1 MRVALLVHLLGSIV
15 WIGGMF
21 FAYVALRPA
30 AARLLEPPQRL
41 MLWSETLARFFLWV
55 WIAIVAIHGSGFH
68 MLGTAYG
75 MRAAPLYVLAMFG
88 IAAVM
93 TAIFAYIYFVP
104 YKALVVGVGNGQ
116 WKQAGVAMNR
126 IRVLV
131 ATNLTLGLLTVAVA
145 VIGGLLA

>member
-1 MRVALLVHLLGSIV
+1 MRLALLVHLLASII

-41 MLWSETLARFFLWV
+41 TLWCETLSRFFLWV
-55 WIAIVAIHGSGFH
+55 WISIFAIHATGFH
-68 MLGTAYG
+68 MLGAAYG
-75 MRAAPLYVLAMFG
+75 MRSAPAYVLAMFG
-88 IAAVM
+88 IAAIM
-93 TAIFAYIYFVP
+93 TLIFAYIYFVP
-104 YKALVVGVGNGQ
+104 YKALVVGVGVGN
-116 WKQAGVAMNR
+116 WKQAGAAMNR

-131 ATNLTLGLLTVAVA
+131 ATNLTLGLLTVTVA